1 MAGILSRNIKLVYS
15 TSTGSSYTY
24 TALTNLQEIPDIGK
38 GEPDTVETTT
48 LANGSRTYI
57 TGLKDVGDSLEFTF
71 LYDEAQFA
79 TLNGSTFAGKQVH
92 WAVLIP
98 DGTASTGDVPVYK
111 TSFKFDGEA
120 TTTLAGVGVGDALT
134 YTLAI
139 TPSTEITIDTDGAT
153 INPS

>member
-1 MAGILSRNIKLVYS
+1 MAGILSRNIKLLYNLT
-15 TSTGSSYTY
+15 TSGSY

-48 LANGSRTYI
+48 LGDGTRTYI

-79 TLNGSTFAGKQVH
+79 TLNGSSFAGKQVN
-92 WAVLIP
+92 WAVVIP
-98 DGTASTGDVPVYK
+98 DGTGSTGDSPVYK
-111 TSFKFDGEA
+111 TAFKFTGEA
-120 TTTLAGVGVGDALT
+120 NPTLAGVGVGDALT

-139 TPSTEITIDTDGAT
+139 TPSSAINISTTGAT
-153 INPS
+153 IVGG